1 MAHEPRTG
9 EGREGQSGEPYHRA
23 ARFDGEDAA
32 WHAYLRSCLDVA
44 VSRPETDISVYRMEI
59 GELVGPIAF
68 VGWYVALVG
77 ERPDATLERRL
88 VANLAAGRSMELPEE
103 VVEMLRERHHGATTG
118 REVYV
123 VREPD
128 EGQPRR

>member
-1 MAHEPRTG
+1 MAHEPRAG
-9 EGREGQSGEPYHRA
+9 EGRSSEPYHRA

-59 GELVGPIAF
+59 GELIGPVAL
-68 VGWYVALVG
+68 VGWYVALIG
-77 ERPDATLERRL
+77 EQPDGTLERRL
-88 VANLAAGRSMELPEE
+88 EANLATGLPMRLPEE
-103 VVEMLRERHHGATTG
+103 VVEMLGERHRRATPG

-123 VREPD
+123 VRGPD
-128 EGQPRR
+128 GGRRNR

>member
-1 MAHEPRTG
+1 MAHEPQRG
-9 EGREGQSGEPYHRA
+9 EGRDGEPYRRA

-59 GELVGPIAF
+59 GELIGPVAL
-68 VGWYVALVG
+68 VGWYVALIG
-77 ERPDATLERRL
+77 EQPDKTLERRL
-88 VANLAAGRSMELPEE
+88 EVNLATGRSMQLPEE
-103 VVEMLRERHHGATTG
+103 VIEMLRERHRDVTPG

-123 VREPD
+123 VHEP
-128 EGQPRR
+128 EGDRPNR